1 MSEPHIRVINYD
13 DTGTEIVREVISL
26 GEKDQFSIG
35 RSQNADI
42 KIMDIKVSRSHSR
55 IERRAE
61 KFYIVDLG
69 SRNGTYVNGERITTH
84 ELINGDNIKVGFS
97 ILRYEEPEPE
107 VREPEPEPK
116 AAVEEAVYNCHMC
129 QVNVTETQLRTGK
142 AEQIAGKVYCAACVK
157 KTDELFRQALVED
170 SQEIEEEEEEE
181 LDIPAGGSL
190 ADMIEEDDDE
200 ADLDLLPDD

>member
-1 MSEPHIRVINYD
+1 MSDPHIRVINYD
-13 DTGTEIVREVISL
+13 DAGTEIVREVISL
-26 GEKDQFSIG
+26 GEKDVFSIG

-55 IERRAE
+55 IEKRGG

-107 VREPEPEPK
+107 VREPERKPQKEE
-116 AAVEEAVYNCHMC
+116 VEEAVYNCHMC
-129 QVNVTETQLRTGK
+129 QVQVTETQLRTGK

-170 SQEIEEEEEEE
+170 SQEIEEED

-190 ADMIEEDDDE
+190 ADLIEEDDDE